1 MSEQD
6 VETVRN
12 SYEAFN
18 RGDIPA
24 VLASYQPDIEW
35 VEPGGGNAPSGTF
48 NGTDQVQQ
56 DVFSKVPEN
65 FGESFSVQT
74 EDFKDEGDKV
84 VVSGRFKGQHTSGA
98 NLDAPFEHVANM
110 KDGKIARFENKPDME
125 AWKKGWGG

>member
-1 MSEQD
+1 MSAQD

-24 VLASYQPDIEW
+24 VLATYQPDIEW

-48 NGTDQVQQ
+48 NGTSEVEQ

-65 FGESFSVQT
+65 FGESFSVQAD
-74 EDFKDEGDKV
+74 EFKDEGDKV
-84 VVSGRFKGQHTSGA
+84 VVSGRLKGQHTSGA
-98 NLDAPFEHVANM
+98 DLDAPFEHVADM
-110 KDGKIARFENKPDME
+110 KDGKIARFDQADVKV
-125 AWKKGWGG
+125 WTKGWGG